1 MMGDKAFVDT
11 NILLRGSIPRM
22 NQHHAAKALIERM
35 WRNGVDLWISRQVI
49 REFLVQT
56 TNPMTLQPPLNIAQI
71 MERIRMMESLFR
83 IADEDSAVTAQL
95 IRLIQSHPTGGK
107 QVHDANIIAT
117 MLANNIDT
125 LLTLNVADMRRFESM
140 IRLVTLE

>member
-1 MMGDKAFVDT
+1 
-11 NILLRGSIPRM
+11 
-22 NQHHAAKALIERM
+22 
-35 WRNGVDLWISRQVI
+35 
-49 REFLVQT
+49 
-56 TNPMTLQPPLNIAQI
+56 
-71 MERIRMMESLFR
+71 MMESLFR